1 MRPINPIH
9 LCIKSAK
16 KLNEQLYTGYIS
28 CYKKNITPVACGNF
42 VLNVCIEPISKQV
55 IIIILYYITH
65 KDSSINK
72 NKAQAVVSWNL
83 VFLKNSVKHFI
94 FQL

>member
-9 LCIKSAK
+9 LCIKSATN
-16 KLNEQLYTGYIS
+16 LTSNNIRDIYFVI
-28 CYKKNITPVACGNF
+28 KNVTLVAFGSF
-42 VLNVCIEPISKQV
+42 VPISKQA
-55 IIIILYYITH
+55 IIRIPYNITH

-72 NKAQAVVSWNL
+72 NKAQDVVSWNL

>member
-9 LCIKSAK
+9 LCIKSATN
-16 KLNEQLYTGYIS
+16 LTSNNIRDIYFVI
-28 CYKKNITPVACGNF
+28 KNVTLVAFGSF
-42 VLNVCIEPISKQV
+42 VPISKQA
-55 IIIILYYITH
+55 IIIIPYNITH

>member
-9 LCIKSAK
+9 LYIKSATN
-16 KLNEQLYTGYIS
+16 LTSNNIRDIYFVI
-28 CYKKNITPVACGNF
+28 KNVTLVAFGNF
-42 VLNVCIEPISKQV
+42 VPISKQA
-55 IIIILYYITH
+55 IIIIPYNITH

-72 NKAQAVVSWNL
+72 NKAQDVVSWNL